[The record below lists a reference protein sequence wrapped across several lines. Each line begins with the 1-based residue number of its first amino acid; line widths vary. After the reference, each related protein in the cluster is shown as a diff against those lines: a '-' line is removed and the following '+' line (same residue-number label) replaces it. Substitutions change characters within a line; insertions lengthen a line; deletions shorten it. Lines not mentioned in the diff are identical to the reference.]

1 MWAAHLKGKRNRTE
15 KDRKCR
21 NCLPCDPCRQLCGR
35 VDTTPEDPHTGSR
48 DREAPDCHSLE
59 KKDILHWKRLTGGW
73 VANINLKADPT

>member
-48 DREAPDCHSLE
+48 ETGKPQTVTVWRRKTFSTGKGSLE
-59 KKDILHWKRLTGGW
+59 DGLQI
-73 VANINLKADPT
+73 